1 MSEPGSVAVASEEDG
16 SRPLSSTAIGVRRAV
31 VTLLAVAVGV
41 IGLDVLTKEL
51 ATNSLE
57 GHAPVRILGGLVY
70 LSFTRN
76 SGAAWSIGSD
86 YTFIFPI
93 FAIGVAVWI
102 LFFARKLRSL
112 PWAIA
117 LGLVLGGAL
126 GNLVDRIFRTPGGLS
141 GHVVDFVSLFA
152 PYGDKF
158 PIFNVA
164 DMALSFGVVLAIFLE
179 YTGRMRDGTRLPRTG
194 KNAGKPAGKTAGE
207 KENDQ

>member
-1 MSEPGSVAVASEEDG
+1 MSEPGSVAVANEEDG
-16 SRPLSSTAIGVRRAV
+16 AQPLPSTAVGVRQAV
-31 VTLLAVAVGV
+31 VTLLAVAAGI

-57 GHAPVRILGGLVY
+57 GHAPLRILGGLVY

-93 FAIGVAVWI
+93 FAIGVAAWI
-102 LFFARKLRSL
+102 LWIARKLRSL
-112 PWAIA
+112 PWAVA

-126 GNLVDRIFRTPGGLS
+126 GNLVDRVFRAPGGFS

-152 PYGDKF
+152 PYGEKF

-164 DMALSFGVVLAIFLE
+164 DMALSFGVALAIYLE
-179 YTGRMRDGTRLPRTG
+179 YSGRMRDGTRLPR
-194 KNAGKPAGKTAGE
+194 AGKKAAPPDPAETAE
-207 KENDQ
+207 TER

>member
-1 MSEPGSVAVASEEDG
+1 MSETESVAVAHDEAGEQP
-16 SRPLSSTAIGVRRAV
+16 RSSTAVSVRRAV
-31 VTLLAVAVGV
+31 LTLLTVAVCV

-57 GHAPVRILGGLVY
+57 GHPPVRILGGLVY

-76 SGAAWSIGSD
+76 SGAAWSIGSN

-93 FAIGVAVWI
+93 FAIAVAIWI
-102 LFFARKLRSL
+102 LFMARKLRSV

-117 LGLVLGGAL
+117 FGLVLGGAL
-126 GNLVDRIFRTPGGLS
+126 GNLIDRLLRAPGGIS

-152 PYGDKF
+152 PYGERF

-164 DMALSFGVVLAIFLE
+164 DMGLSFGVVVAILLE
-179 YTGRMRDGTRLPRTG
+179 YSGRMRDGTRAPR
-194 KNAGKPAGKTAGE
+194 AGKK
-207 KENDQ
+207 Q

>member
-1 MSEPGSVAVASEEDG
+1 MSEMGSVAVAHDEAGALPRTSKAV
-16 SRPLSSTAIGVRRAV
+16 SVRRAV
-31 VTLLAVAVGV
+31 LTMLGVAAGI
-41 IGLDVLTKEL
+41 IGLDILTKEL

-57 GHAPVRILGGLVY
+57 GHPPVRILGGLIY

-93 FAIGVAVWI
+93 FAIAVAVWI
-102 LFFARKLRSL
+102 LYMARKLRSL

-126 GNLVDRIFRTPGGLS
+126 GNLVDRLFRTPGGIS
-141 GHVVDFVSLFA
+141 GHVVDFVSVFA
-152 PYGDKF
+152 PYGQRF

-164 DMALSFGVVLAIFLE
+164 DAALSCGVVLAIILE
-179 YTGRMRDGTRLPRTG
+179 YSGRMRDGTRLPR
-194 KNAGKPAGKTAGE
+194 AGKK
-207 KENDQ
+207 K

>member
-1 MSEPGSVAVASEEDG
+1 MSEPGSVAVASDNDG
-16 SRPLSSTAIGVRRAV
+16 DQPLPSNAVGVRRAV
-31 VTLLAVAVGV
+31 TTLLALAVGI
-41 IGLDVLTKEL
+41 IGLDALTKEL

-93 FAIGVAVWI
+93 FAVGVAIWI

-126 GNLVDRIFRTPGGLS
+126 GNLVDRVFRAPGGLS
-141 GHVVDFVSLFA
+141 GHVVDFLSLFA
-152 PYGDKF
+152 PYGEKF

-164 DMALSFGVVLAIFLE
+164 DMALSFGVVIAIFLE
-179 YTGRMRDGTRLPRTG
+179 YTGRMRDGTRLP
-194 KNAGKPAGKTAGE
+194 KTTKAE
-207 KENDQ
+207 PTETAEQKATER

>member
-1 MSEPGSVAVASEEDG
+1 MSEPGSVAVASENDG
-16 SRPLSSTAIGVRRAV
+16 DQPLPSKAVGVRRAV

-41 IGLDVLTKEL
+41 IGLDALTKEL

-86 YTFIFPI
+86 YTFVFPI
-93 FAIGVAVWI
+93 FAIAVSIGI
-102 LFFARKLRSL
+102 LYFARKLRSL

-126 GNLVDRIFRTPGGLS
+126 GNLVDRIFRSPGGLS
-141 GHVVDFVSLFA
+141 GHVVDYLSLFA
-152 PYGDKF
+152 PYGEKF

-164 DMALSFGVVLAIFLE
+164 DMALSFGVVIAIFLE
-179 YTGRMRDGTRLPRTG
+179 YTGRMRDGTRLP
-194 KNAGKPAGKTAGE
+194 
-207 KENDQ
+207 KESKKKEQER

>member
-1 MSEPGSVAVASEEDG
+1 MSEPGSVAVANGEDG
-16 SRPLSSTAIGVRRAV
+16 AQPLPSTAIGVRRAV
-31 VTLLAVAVGV
+31 TTLLAVAAGI

-51 ATNSLE
+51 ATTSLE
-57 GHAPVRILGGLVY
+57 GHAPVRILGGMVY

-76 SGAAWSIGSD
+76 SGAAWSIGSNHT
-86 YTFIFPI
+86 YIFPI

-152 PYGDKF
+152 PYGEKF

-164 DMALSFGVVLAIFLE
+164 DMALSFGVVIAIFLE
-179 YTGRMRDGTRLPRTG
+179 YTGRMRDGTRLPRAA
-194 KNAGKPAGKTAGE
+194 KKD
-207 KENDQ
+207 KEQ

>member
-1 MSEPGSVAVASEEDG
+1 MSEAGNVAVANDEDG
-16 SRPLSSTAIGVRRAV
+16 AQPQPSNAVGVRRAV
-31 VTLLAVAVGV
+31 LTLLAVAAGI

-70 LSFTRN
+70 FSFTRN

-102 LFFARKLRSL
+102 LFIARKLRSL

-126 GNLVDRIFRTPGGLS
+126 GNLADRIFRTPGGLS

-152 PYGDKF
+152 PYGEKF

-164 DMALSFGVVLAIFLE
+164 DMALSFGVVLAILLE
-179 YTGRMRDGTRLPRTG
+179 YSGRMRDGTRLPR
-194 KNAGKPAGKTAGE
+194 AGKK
-207 KENDQ
+207 KQQ

>member
-1 MSEPGSVAVASEEDG
+1 MSEPGSVAVAQEEDEG
-16 SRPLSSTAIGVRRAV
+16 AQPLPSKTIGVRRAV
-31 VTLLAVAVGV
+31 ATLLAMAVGV

-57 GHAPVRILGGLVY
+57 GHAPVRILGGLVW

-152 PYGDKF
+152 PYGEKF

-179 YTGRMRDGTRLPRTG
+179 YTGRMRDGSRLPR
-194 KNAGKPAGKTAGE
+194 AGSKEAGATQAAS
-207 KENDQ
+207 KEEAQ

>member
-1 MSEPGSVAVASEEDG
+1 MSEPGSVAVAHDEEDG
-16 SRPLSSTAIGVRRAV
+16 AQPLPSTAIGVRRAV
-31 VTLLAVAVGV
+31 MTLLAMAVGI
-41 IGLDVLTKEL
+41 IGLDALTKEL

-57 GHAPVRILGGLVY
+57 GHAPTRILGGLVY

-112 PWAIA
+112 PWAIS

-126 GNLVDRIFRTPGGLS
+126 GNLTDRIFRTPGGLS
-141 GHVVDFVSLFA
+141 GHVVDFISLLG
-152 PYGDKF
+152 PYGEKF

-164 DMALSFGVVLAIFLE
+164 DSALSVGVAIAIFLE
-179 YTGRMRDGTRLPRTG
+179 YTGRMRDGTRMPR
-194 KNAGKPAGKTAGE
+194 AE
-207 KENDQ
+207 KKDKKDKEQ